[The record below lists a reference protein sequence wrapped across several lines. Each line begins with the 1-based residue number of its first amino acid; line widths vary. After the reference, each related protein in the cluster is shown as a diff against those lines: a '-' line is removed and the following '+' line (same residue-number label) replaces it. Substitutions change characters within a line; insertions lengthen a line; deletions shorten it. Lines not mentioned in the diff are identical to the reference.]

1 MYTSPERVT
10 RNGYLVAYAG
20 EVMTDGEAERRGLLS
35 KPREQKRRAARR
47 KSGGGR

>member
-20 EVMTDGEAERRGLLS
+20 EVMTDAEAARRGLL
-35 KPREQKRRAARR
+35 KTEAPKRRRR
-47 KSGGGR
+47 KAGGR

>member
-20 EVMTDGEAERRGLLS
+20 EIMTEAEAERRGLL
-35 KPREQKRRAARR
+35 KAEAPKRRRR
-47 KSGGGR
+47 KARDDEG